1 MFFGLVPLVVMIGI
15 VVLIVRL
22 VGGRDRT
29 PGEGGVSA
37 RRVFQYLAAGVT
49 LVLFCVGLA
58 GLIDAALPSALQVT
72 ADTSAI
78 ARSISFLVVGGPAF
92 VALALYTR
100 RLLRD
105 DPDEF
110 RSAGW
115 ALYLTLVLFGSLVA
129 AVFPLIVALGGLLVG
144 DGVDRSTLV
153 TVVIWG
159 TVWAAHWWVAS
170 RHGYSPNLRF
180 ERILGSFVGLATMVS
195 TGAFVAAAVLM
206 EGYDAV
212 FGIPGV
218 EPSADQI
225 VRPLVACAVG
235 AVVWVWYWLLNAIR
249 DERTMLWNAYV
260 LLAGVL
266 SGVLMV
272 AAGLGTVVFRVL
284 EWFLVDPSDTAAEHF
299 EVLAAAIGVIAVGAA
314 TWAYHRHVL
323 AGGDER
329 ERTVVDRVYDYL
341 LAGAGLAVTAG
352 GMVTLIAYAIF
363 GISGTEIT
371 GSDRNVIVLAL
382 TLLAVGAPL
391 WGIYWGR
398 AQAERKRHESYEA
411 QSTTRRIYLVVVFGV
426 SGLIA
431 LVSLIVL
438 VYSLVQAMLD
448 GTAGATLLD
457 GMAVPTALLATTGV
471 VAWYHF
477 AVVRQDRG
485 EAPVVVHP
493 AVRDVILVTADGE
506 ELASAITEADMR
518 VRTFRAAA
526 PAVDVSSIDDVLAA
540 LSAESHEHVVVVERA
555 DGGGFEVIPLD

>member
-1 MFFGLVPLVVMIGI
+1 MFFGLVPLLVTIGI
-15 VVLIVRL
+15 VVLIARL
-22 VGGRDRT
+22 VGGCNRT
-29 PGEGGVSA
+29 TGEGGVSA
-37 RRVFQYLAAGVT
+37 RRVFQYLAMGVT
-49 LVLFCVGLA
+49 LVLSCVGLA

-105 DPDEF
+105 DPEEV

-129 AVFPLIVALGGLLVG
+129 AMFPLIVALGGLLVG
-144 DGVDRSTLV
+144 DGVDGSTLV

-159 TVWAAHWWVAS
+159 TVWATHWWVAS
-170 RHGYSPNLRF
+170 RHGYAPNLRF
-180 ERILGSFVGLATMVS
+180 ERILGSFVGLATMLS
-195 TGAFVAAAVLM
+195 TGAFAAAAVLM
-206 EGYDAV
+206 EVYDAV
-212 FGIPGV
+212 FDTPGV

-225 VRPLVACAVG
+225 VRPLVACAIG

-272 AAGLGTVVFRVL
+272 AAGIGTAVFRVL
-284 EWFLVDPSDTAAEHF
+284 EWFLADPSDAAADHF
-299 EVLAAAIGVIAVGAA
+299 EVLAAAFGVVAVGAA
-314 TWAYHRHVL
+314 TWVYHRHVL
-323 AGGDER
+323 AGADEH

-352 GMVTLIAYAIF
+352 GMVTLVAYAILA
-363 GISGTEIT
+363 ISGTEIT
-371 GSDRNVIVLAL
+371 GPDRDVIVVAL
-382 TLLAVGAPL
+382 TLLVVGAPL

-398 AQAERKRHESYEA
+398 AQGERKHHESYEQ

-448 GTAGATLLD
+448 GTIGATLLD
-457 GMAVPTALLATTGV
+457 GMAVPTALLVTTGA

-477 AVVRQDRG
+477 DVVRHDRA
-485 EAPVVVHP
+485 EAPVVVQT
-493 AVRDVILVTADGE
+493 AVREVILVTADGE
-506 ELASAITEADMR
+506 ELASAMTEADIR
-518 VRTFRAAA
+518 VRTFHTAA
-526 PAVDVSSIDDVLAA
+526 PAVDAESVDEVLAA
-540 LSAESHEHVVVVERA
+540 LSAEAHEHIVVVERA
-555 DGGGFEVIPLD
+555 DGGFEVIPLN